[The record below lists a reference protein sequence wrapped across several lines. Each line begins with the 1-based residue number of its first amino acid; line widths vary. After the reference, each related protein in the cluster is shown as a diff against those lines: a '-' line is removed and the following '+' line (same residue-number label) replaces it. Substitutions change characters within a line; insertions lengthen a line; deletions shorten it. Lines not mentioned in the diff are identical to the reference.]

1 MASNTHWTAGYARQ
15 VEKTL
20 THDAHP
26 KLGDLPLADIN
37 PVQVLEAPRPVLDRN
52 ARAVARNLRQWIGAV
67 FRYGIT
73 TLRCQTD
80 PTAALGQLVKRTV
93 VRHHPPLP
101 IDAIPDF
108 LRNYTGYG
116 IAKPATLLMLYTFV
130 RTAEIRNAEWSDI
143 DWEAR
148 LWRIPGHKMKM
159 GSDHIVPLSRQAL
172 DLLRDLHGLTG
183 QRPRLFPNARQPQ
196 EGISATTINTVIASI
211 GYKHLI
217 SGHGF
222 RSTASTLLHELG
234 YDEGVI
240 EIQLAHMERN
250 KVKAAYNHAKYL
262 EQRRQ
267 MMQDYADYL
276 DKLAE
281 PLKAE

>member
-67 FRYGIT
+67 FRYDIT

-116 IAKPATLLMLYTFV
+116 IAKPATLLMLYTFF
-130 RTAEIRNAEWSDI
+130 RTAEIRNAEWSNI
-143 DWEAR
+143 NWEAR

-159 GSDHIVPLSRQAL
+159 GSDHIAPLSRQAL
-172 DLLRDLHGLTG
+172 DLLGDLHGLTG
-183 QRPRLFPNARQPQ
+183 QLPPAAGRHLRHYHQHCHREHRLQTPHLRTQLPLHRLHP
-196 EGISATTINTVIASI
+196 AS
-211 GYKHLI
+211 
-217 SGHGF
+217 
-222 RSTASTLLHELG
+222 
-234 YDEGVI
+234 
-240 EIQLAHMERN
+240 
-250 KVKAAYNHAKYL
+250 
-262 EQRRQ
+262 
-267 MMQDYADYL
+267 
-276 DKLAE
+276 
-281 PLKAE
+281 